1 MEKCRVI
8 FPSSAC
14 KTKVGFKPVFSI
26 HGENY
31 TQKATEE
38 VKVTTLKKKM
48 GKGKKKKKKKN
59 KISNDHTNQHKK
71 KEKSTENDDEKGDD
85 AWDLADEL
93 QKNLD
98 LALIQ
103 WEQAWVEVRKLQAS
117 WELWDQKSANAKKE
131 MDHLG
136 TVVSSKLLFHQL
148 IVLVF
153 STTTAWWCSNI

>member
-1 MEKCRVI
+1 
-8 FPSSAC
+8 
-14 KTKVGFKPVFSI
+14 
-26 HGENY
+26 
-31 TQKATEE
+31 
-38 VKVTTLKKKM
+38 M

-59 KISNDHTNQHKK
+59 KITNDHDTNHQKK
-71 KEKSTENDDEKGDD
+71 KEKSTENDDDEGDD

-117 WELWDQKSANAKKE
+117 WESWDQKSANAKKE

-136 TVVSSKLLFHQL
+136 TLVLKILF
-148 IVLVF
+148 
-153 STTTAWWCSNI
+153 